1 MNRHTT
7 AEVYISSALFFA
19 AYTCCRESLGGG
31 LSIRFGVE
39 CHSFAVCDVENEV

>member
-7 AEVYISSALFFA
+7 AEVYIRSALFFA
-19 AYTCCRESLGGG
+19 AYTCCREILGGD

-39 CHSFAVCDVENEV
+39 FHSLAARDVENEV